1 MMVKPPNQTPSRPN
15 VTELDVEPAEGLRL
29 MKAFRMVSD
38 PATREAIITLVERIA
53 AARSAD

>member
-1 MMVKPPNQTPSRPN
+1 MVKPPDNKSPRQNAS
-15 VTELDVEPAEGLRL
+15 ELDVEPAEGLRL

-53 AARSAD
+53 AARRPD